1 MDIDKLKELF
11 RDIKYQTDYM
21 EGSWGDN
28 VMLSR
33 MAREDDISPWSIEEL
48 IDKFCKENKINL
60 DEKTCVICNK
70 LFTEFG
76 ANPSPVKE
84 SGVCC
89 NKCDNEVVIPARMEG
104 LNG

>member
-1 MDIDKLKELF
+1 MSLPPLARWEYGYKAKKDSREELLTSIFTKPQDWLNDKEL
-11 RDIKYQTDYM
+11 
-21 EGSWGDN
+21 E
-28 VMLSR
+28 
-33 MAREDDISPWSIEEL
+33 
-48 IDKFCKENKINL
+48 KFCKENNINL

-76 ANPSPVKE
+76 ANPQPVKE

-104 LNG
+104 LNAKK

>member
-21 EGSWGDN
+21 EGSWGDTS
-28 VMLSR
+28 MLSR
-33 MAREDDISPWSIEEL
+33 MALEDDISPWSIEKA
-48 IDKFCKENKINL
+48 IDKFCRENKINL

>member
-21 EGSWGDN
+21 EGSWGDTS
-28 VMLSR
+28 MLSR
-33 MAREDDISPWSIEEL
+33 MALEDDISPWSIEEA
-48 IDKFCKENKINL
+48 IDKFCRENKINL